1 MPSTPSTEQLRLIS
15 DAARAL
21 EKADPCNGDRGRIVA
36 RLAETLNRSL
46 NTTYQYLKK
55 YGGWESGK
63 KPRKGKGET
72 CVPEALCRKVA
83 EKATRSFRD
92 TGKRIMSIKDAVKY
106 WEANG
111 EGIMDPE
118 TGEITMPSVE
128 TISRAMRRYGCH
140 PDQLRAASP
149 AIRMRTEYPNQA
161 WQADASV
168 CVLYRIPGS
177 DKIGLV
183 KEKSYNGKKP
193 ENLFKIRQNRIVR
206 YLEVD
211 HYSGNFYLRYEQ
223 APGESA
229 EGFLTTFIEA
239 MTDRGPQDP
248 MHGVP
253 EVRYTDMGSGNT
265 ASLTKSF
272 CEQLGVR
279 LLHHKAGGARSTGSV
294 ESFQNI
300 VETHFESRLRFLD
313 VPDVAT
319 LQSLADRWRRHF
331 CATAILSRT
340 NKAEKARTR
349 NDLWLSITKNQLRTV
364 EPDVL
369 RSIAAWGDVRRPV
382 RDDFT
387 ISVDTRTHYGVRYYD
402 LRELGYHGLKPRES
416 VYVRLNPYKAPNAI
430 ILLEKPDGEK
440 VAFEVPPMQFDTAGF
455 DVNAPVLGKDFKAMP
470 KTHSEQVFD
479 EIKKDAYGVQS
490 VEEADKLWKAGAPT
504 RDAFDVMADVKEA
517 PVYLKKAGT
526 PLQVEEQKADV
537 PPMKRLSFALMMRRD
552 HPDVWRDDNTDECA
566 EWLRTRYPDTVPGN
580 EIEAVIERMR
590 EKFAPKRARRLEF
603 RPNEG
608 RAACAG

>member
-83 EKATRSFRD
+83 GLVICGDRAN
-92 TGKRIMSIKDAVKY
+92 GKRPMCIKDAVKR

-111 EGIMDPE
+111 EGIADPE
-118 TGEITMPSVE
+118 TGEVTMPSVE

-140 PDQLRAASP
+140 PDQLRVASP
-149 AIRMRTEYPNQA
+149 SVRMRTEYPNRL

-168 CVLYRIPGS
+168 CVLYRIRGTGN
-177 DKIGLV
+177 IGLM
-183 KEKSYNGKKP
+183 KEESYNEKKP
-193 ENLFKIRQNRIVR
+193 ENLIKIRNTRIVR
-206 YLEVD
+206 YIVVD
-211 HYSGNFYLRYEQ
+211 HCSGNFYLRYEQ
-223 APGESA
+223 AAGEDA
-229 EGFLTTFIEA
+229 KGFLDTLIDA
-239 MTDRGPQDP
+239 ITDRGPQDV

-253 EVRYTDMGSGNT
+253 EILYTDPGPGPASSLVTGFCGQMGITPAQHVPG
-265 ASLTKSF
+265 
-272 CEQLGVR
+272 R
-279 LLHHKAGGARSTGSV
+279 ARATGSV
-294 ESFQNI
+294 EKCQDI
-300 VETHFESRLRFLD
+300 VECKFESRLRFLE
-313 VPDVAT
+313 VPDIAQ
-319 LQSLADRWRRHF
+319 LQELADRWRRYF
-331 CATAILSRT
+331 CATAIHTRT
-340 NKAEKARTR
+340 KKTR
-349 NDLWLSITKNQLRTV
+349 NDVWLSIPAEKLRTA
-364 EPDVL
+364 EADVMH
-369 RSIAAWGDVRRPV
+369 SIAAWGEVRCQV
-382 RDDFT
+382 KDDFT
-387 ISVDTRTHYGVRYYD
+387 ISADTRTHYGVRRYD
-402 LRELGYHGLKPRES
+402 LRELGYHGLQVRDS
-416 VYVRLNPYKAPNAI
+416 VSVRLNPYKAPSI
-430 ILLEKPDGEK
+430 IAVIEKPDGEK
-440 VAFEVPPMQFDTAGF
+440 LSFEVPPMQFDGAGF
-455 DVNAPVLGKDFKAMP
+455 DLGAPAFGEGFKAMP
-470 KTHSEQVFD
+470 KTRAEKTL
-479 EIKKDAYGVQS
+479 EAIKKEAYGVQS
-490 VEEADKLWKAGAPT
+490 VEEADKMRRAGKPAYAGI
-504 RDAFDVMADVKEA
+504 DIMADVKEA

>member
-63 KPRKGKGET
+63 KPHKGKGET

-83 EKATRSFRD
+83 GLVICGDRAND
-92 TGKRIMSIKDAVKY
+92 KRPMCIKDAVKR

-111 EGIMDPE
+111 EGIADPE
-118 TGEITMPSVE
+118 TGEVTMPSVE

-140 PDQLRAASP
+140 PDQLRVASP
-149 AIRMRTEYPNQA
+149 SVRMRTEYPNRL

-168 CVLYRIPGS
+168 CVLYRIRGTGN
-177 DKIGLV
+177 IGLM
-183 KEKSYNGKKP
+183 KEESYNEKKP
-193 ENLFKIRQNRIVR
+193 ENLIKIRNTRIVR
-206 YLEVD
+206 YIVVD
-211 HYSGNFYLRYEQ
+211 HCSGNFYLRYEQ
-223 APGESA
+223 AAGEDA
-229 EGFLTTFIEA
+229 KGFLDTLIDA
-239 MTDRGPQDP
+239 ITDRGPQDV

-253 EVRYTDMGSGNT
+253 EILYTDPGPGPASSLVTGFCGQMGITPAQHVPG
-265 ASLTKSF
+265 
-272 CEQLGVR
+272 R
-279 LLHHKAGGARSTGSV
+279 ARATGSV
-294 ESFQNI
+294 EKCQDI
-300 VETHFESRLRFLD
+300 VECKFESRLRFLE
-313 VPDVAT
+313 VPDVSE
-319 LQSLADRWRRHF
+319 LQSLADRWRRYF
-331 CATAILSRT
+331 CATAIHTRT
-340 NKAEKARTR
+340 KKTR
-349 NDLWLSITKNQLRTV
+349 NDVWLSIPAEKLRTV
-364 EPDVL
+364 EADVMH
-369 RSIAAWGDVRRPV
+369 SIATWGEVRCQV
-382 RDDFT
+382 KDDFT
-387 ISVDTRTHYGVRYYD
+387 ISADTRTHYGVRRYD
-402 LRELGYHGLKPRES
+402 LRELGYHGLQVRDS
-416 VYVRLNPYKAPNAI
+416 VSVRLNPYKAPSI
-430 ILLEKPDGEK
+430 IAVIEKADGEK
-440 VAFEVPPMQFDTAGF
+440 LSFEVPPMQFDGAGF
-455 DVNAPVLGKDFKAMP
+455 DLGAPAFGEGFKAMP
-470 KTHSEQVFD
+470 KTRAEKTL
-479 EIKKDAYGVQS
+479 EAIKKEAYGVQS
-490 VEEADKLWKAGAPT
+490 VEEADKMRRAGKPAYAGI
-504 RDAFDVMADVKEA
+504 DIMADVKEA

-526 PLQVEEQKADV
+526 PLPLEEKKADV

>member
-46 NTTYQYLKK
+46 NTTYNYLKK
-55 YGGWESGK
+55 YGAWESGK

-83 EKATRSFRD
+83 GLVICGDRAN
-92 TGKRIMSIKDAVKY
+92 GKRPMCIKDAVKR

-111 EGIMDPE
+111 EGIADQE
-118 TGEITMPSVE
+118 TGEVTMPSVE

-140 PDQLRAASP
+140 PDQLRVASP
-149 AIRMRTEYPNQA
+149 SVRMRTEYPNRL

-168 CVLYRIPGS
+168 CVLYRIRGTGN
-177 DKIGLV
+177 IGLM
-183 KEKSYNGKKP
+183 KEESYNEKKP
-193 ENLFKIRQNRIVR
+193 ENLIKIRNTRIVR
-206 YLEVD
+206 YIVVD
-211 HYSGNFYLRYEQ
+211 HCSGNFYLRYEQ
-223 APGESA
+223 AAGEDA
-229 EGFLTTFIEA
+229 KGFLDTLIDA
-239 MTDRGPQDP
+239 ITDRGPQDV

-253 EVRYTDMGSGNT
+253 EILYTDPGPGPASSLVTGFCGQMGITPAQHVPG
-265 ASLTKSF
+265 
-272 CEQLGVR
+272 R
-279 LLHHKAGGARSTGSV
+279 ARATGSV
-294 ESFQNI
+294 EKCQDI
-300 VETHFESRLRFLD
+300 VECKFESRLRFLE
-313 VPDVAT
+313 VPDVSE
-319 LQSLADRWRRHF
+319 LQSLADRWRRYF
-331 CATAILSRT
+331 CATAIHTRT
-340 NKAEKARTR
+340 KKTR
-349 NDLWLSITKNQLRTV
+349 NDVWLSIPAEKLRTA
-364 EPDVL
+364 EADVMH
-369 RSIAAWGDVRRPV
+369 SIAAWGEVRCQV
-382 RDDFT
+382 KDDFT
-387 ISVDTRTHYGVRYYD
+387 ISADTRTHYGVRRYD
-402 LRELGYHGLKPRES
+402 LRELGYHGLQVRDS
-416 VYVRLNPYKAPNAI
+416 VSVRLNPYKAPSI
-430 ILLEKPDGEK
+430 IAVIEKADGEK
-440 VAFEVPPMQFDTAGF
+440 LSFEVPPMQFDGAGF
-455 DVNAPVLGKDFKAMP
+455 DLGAPAFGEGFKAMP
-470 KTHSEQVFD
+470 KTRAEKTL
-479 EIKKDAYGVQS
+479 EAIKKEAYGVQS
-490 VEEADKLWKAGAPT
+490 VEEADKMRRAGKPAYAGI
-504 RDAFDVMADVKEA
+504 DIMADVKEA

-526 PLQVEEQKADV
+526 PLPLEEKKADV